1 MAESYYECMHR
12 FCLLVRCTVL
22 HRASMEG
29 PLWCQVLQLFVSALE
44 GSMSEKD
51 RLTVLPDFLRSVYTS
66 HYYVPLV

>member
-1 MAESYYECMHR
+1 MYECMHR
-12 FCLLVRCTVL
+12 LCLLVRCSVL

-51 RLTVLPDFLRSVYTS
+51 RLAVLPDFLRSVYTS
-66 HYYVPLV
+66 HYYIPLV